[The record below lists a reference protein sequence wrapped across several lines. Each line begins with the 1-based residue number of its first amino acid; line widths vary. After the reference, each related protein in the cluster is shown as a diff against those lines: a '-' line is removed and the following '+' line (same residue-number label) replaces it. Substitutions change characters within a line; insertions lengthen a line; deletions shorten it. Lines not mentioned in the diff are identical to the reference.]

1 LIVTP
6 WLLVYDP
13 ALVHALEEIQ
23 DVACRLLSFAPLGLG
38 VACTDHSVPLQ
49 RSARLAVVPE
59 LLTYSPV
66 AVHVVDEAQDKDL
79 R

>member
-1 LIVTP
+1 MP

-13 ALVHALEEIQ
+13 TLVHVLVEMQ
-23 DVACRLLSFAPLGLG
+23 DAACRLLSLAPLGFG
-38 VACTDHSVPLQ
+38 VVCIVHSVPFQ
-49 RSARLAVVPE
+49 RSARLRVVPE

-66 AVHVVDEAQDKDL
+66 AVHVVEEPQDTDL